1 MKKKIL
7 SAVLAVALVAT
18 LLVGCGDNTA
28 TTNNAAGNSAEGA
41 SAEVEVPDEAPEE
54 AAAEDL
60 SGTLN
65 VWSFTVELQTM
76 AIAFEEK
83 YPNVDVVYTMIP
95 MNNGEYQT
103 KVKAAST
110 TDECPDVV
118 ALEASFVREWVESPL
133 LADLTSLMPLA
144 EELQTYQNVLDVG
157 TYDGEVRGYSYQNTP
172 GAVFYRRSLAIEY
185 FGTDD
190 PVEIQAM
197 MSDMDKFQE
206 MAATV
211 KEESNGDTYMVCSTG
226 DFTNTF
232 YANREDPWIVD
243 DTLVID
249 PMVDELFEVAKNF
262 REEGY
267 EAQASQWGEGWFAGM
282 SDTLADAEGNAKQ
295 VFCYFLPTWGLP
307 YVLMPNA
314 GDTAGDWACVNG
326 PLPYQWGGTWVGA
339 MENSPNS
346 DLAEAF
352 VRFCALDE
360 ENLTN
365 WATGV
370 YTHDYLAAIDPD
382 VAEDQQQGA
391 GDFVSSQKVV
401 EAITDSF
408 SDSENSVFL
417 NGQNSYEGFAAA
429 APMVSAALMQG
440 TDDAIQRALNDPL
453 NNYVT
458 GEATKEEAIEQFK
471 EALRSELPEI
481 IIE

>member
-1 MKKKIL
+1 MKKRIL
-7 SAVLAVALVAT
+7 SVILVVAMAAT
-18 LLVGCGDNTA
+18 LLVGCGDNKQV
-28 TTNNAAGNSAEGA
+28 AGDNVSET
-41 SAEVEVPDEAPEE
+41 ETVEVPEEAPEE
-54 AAAEDL
+54 ADPDEL

-76 AIAFEEK
+76 ATAFEKK

-133 LADLTSLMPLA
+133 LADLTDLMPLA
-144 EELQTYQNVLDVG
+144 QELQTYQNVLDVG
-157 TYDGEVRGYSYQNTP
+157 TYDGEVRAYSYQNTP
-172 GAVFYRRSLAIEY
+172 GAVFYRRSLAKEY

-190 PVEIQAM
+190 PTEIQTM
-197 MSDMDKFQE
+197 MSDMDKFTE

-211 KEESNGDTYMVCSTG
+211 KEKSNGNTYMVGSTG

-232 YANREDPWIVD
+232 FANRTQPWIVD

-249 PMVDELFEVAKNF
+249 PMVDELFAVAKTF

-267 EAQASQWGEGWFAGM
+267 EAQAEQWAEGWFAGM
-282 SDTLADAEGNAKQ
+282 SDTLADAEGNSKQ

-314 GDTAGDWACVNG
+314 GDTSGDWACVNG

-339 MENSPNS
+339 MKNSPNS
-346 DLAEAF
+346 ELAEAF

-370 YTHDYLAAIDPD
+370 YTNEYLTAIDPEIG
-382 VAEDQQQGA
+382 EDQEQGA

-401 EAITDSF
+401 EAIADSF
-408 SDSENSVFL
+408 SDSENSAFL
-417 NGQNSYEGFAAA
+417 AGQNSYLGFASA
-429 APMVSAALMQG
+429 APTVSAALMQG